1 MLEDTQNLLTKL
13 ARKKVKMDQT
23 SLVLFEKSY
32 LKLQIC
38 SDIISECP
46 QGTFSSQFHV
56 SLINTTVIV
65 HDYV

>member
-1 MLEDTQNLLTKL
+1 MLEDTQYLLTKL

-23 SLVLFEKSY
+23 SLVLFESY

-56 SLINTTVIV
+56 SLKNTTV
-65 HDYV
+65 